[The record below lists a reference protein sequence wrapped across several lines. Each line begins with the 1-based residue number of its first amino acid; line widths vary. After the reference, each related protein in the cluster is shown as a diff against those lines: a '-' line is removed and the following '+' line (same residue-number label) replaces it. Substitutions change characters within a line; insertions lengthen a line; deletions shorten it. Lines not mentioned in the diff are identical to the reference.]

1 MRLLG
6 WRTLFAAGK
15 SIRAT
20 RWRTAIAAANTRC
33 DNGVI
38 HPLLAVIRG
47 DRAFV
52 VGQLDGTGS
61 TKVRHAPPRNGAIE
75 LSALEEPDA
84 IPAAAVSVNPEP
96 AWNPSS
102 IRGGRTLV
110 GNRSCSLL
118 LDFGRGRAL
127 HSSACQ
133 RTRLDTDCKIGNRLA
148 AVKVWVDTGMKKV
161 IIRPERTCRYTGHAL
176 LAIRGDGIL
185 RGQPPDFRQLAPGS
199 GSAGRRCRDC

>member
-1 MRLLG
+1 MCLLG

-15 SIRAT
+15 SIKAT
-20 RWRTAIAAANTRC
+20 AWRTAIAAANTRC

-47 DRAFV
+47 DRASV

-84 IPAAAVSVNPEP
+84 IPVAAVSANPEP

-102 IRGGRTLV
+102 IRGGRTLLKSEIGV
-110 GNRSCSLL
+110 ALYYSLL
-118 LDFGRGRAL
+118 VAGEHF
-127 HSSACQ
+127 
-133 RTRLDTDCKIGNRLA
+133 
-148 AVKVWVDTGMKKV
+148 
-161 IIRPERTCRYTGHAL
+161 IRPHARGPGWILIARSVTDWRPWRYE
-176 LAIRGDGIL
+176 
-185 RGQPPDFRQLAPGS
+185 
-199 GSAGRRCRDC
+199 